1 MLGNNNTSACWKK
14 EISCF
19 SETLISLPMLTKLM
33 SSRIFLGRFKKTL
46 LIKSSLFRGS
56 LVPTV
61 ITKHFDS
68 KSKSDIMSLE
78 IGFL

>member
-1 MLGNNNTSACWKK
+1 
-14 EISCF
+14 
-19 SETLISLPMLTKLM
+19 MLTKLM

-46 LIKSSLFRGS
+46 LIKSSLFRGA

-68 KSKSDIMSLE
+68 KSKSDIISLE